1 MQQSADSSLHAVLI
15 TLLYLIAP
23 VKSCLPWGCFGVSC
37 YAIQPP
43 CLFGICLPGIAQPP
57 YMGCPCRTGMSCIAG
72 ACVAVAHAA
81 KTFRETEGET
91 SASALKNPNDQ
102 FLTCCRSMAV
112 PELCHPLC
120 SFEGYTKQAIQ
131 NSISFLPNS
140 CPVTSLST
148 VHFCASRGIDHTQC
162 CKESGVSP
170 DCLIFCNQRQNNTNA
185 LLSLSHLQCLSKF
198 DDLKASLTVRF
209 YN

>member
-1 MQQSADSSLHAVLI
+1 
-15 TLLYLIAP
+15 
-23 VKSCLPWGCFGVSC
+23 
-37 YAIQPP
+37 
-43 CLFGICLPGIAQPP
+43 
-57 YMGCPCRTGMSCIAG
+57 MGCPCRTGMSCIAG

-162 CKESGVSP
+162 CRESGVSP
-170 DCLIFCNQRQNNTNA
+170 DCMIFCNQGCFLENA
-185 LLSLSHLQCLSKF
+185 LVEYYNTHYLTSQRRF
-198 DDLKASLTVRF
+198 DDAIHETTNTLRDDSQIQAEFSNDDQHHAGYFL
-209 YN
+209 